1 MLVYNTL
8 YPLRIYKWELVG
20 DMHTATNRIGVGFS
34 TATIYHDEVIDRA
47 AFYKKKL
54 IAVKRNDVWV
64 AALDTDKSFPRID
77 SVERYNGP

>member
-20 DMHTATNRIGVGFS
+20 DIHPATNRIGVGFS
-34 TATIYHDEVIDRA
+34 TATIYHDGVIDCA

-54 IAVKRNDVWV
+54 IAVKRKGNWV
-64 AALDTDKSFPRID
+64 AALDTDKNFPRIN
-77 SVERYNGP
+77 SVEHYNE